1 MRTAVVFVGGDPPH
15 PLALARLPEAHT
27 VIAADSGYDHARAA
41 GIQVDVVVGD
51 LDSISAAGLD
61 ALRADGTA
69 VEEHPSD
76 KDLTDT
82 ELALRAAVASGADA
96 VLVVGGGGDRLDH
109 SLGAL
114 LALADPAL
122 GSVHVEAWWGE
133 AHVVAL
139 RGPRTCRVEGCVGE
153 TISLLPVGGPARGLT
168 ARGVRYALDADVL
181 LPTASRGVSN
191 VLTEAAVHIEIDEG
205 ALLVVRPHALRTP
218 DPGTSTT
225 HEEDPR

>member
-15 PLALARLPEAHT
+15 PRAVALLPEAHT

-41 GIQVDVVVGD
+41 GVRVDVVVGD
-51 LDSISAAGLD
+51 LDSISAAGLA

-69 VEEHPSD
+69 VDEHPSD

-82 ELALRAAVASGADA
+82 ELALRVAVASGADA

-122 GSVHVEAWWGE
+122 GAVHVEAWWGE
-133 AHVVAL
+133 AHVIAL
-139 RGPRTCRVEGCVGE
+139 RGPRTCRVEGRVGE
-153 TISLLPVGGPARGLT
+153 TISLLPIGGPARGLT
-168 ARGVRYALDADVL
+168 VRGVRYALDADVL

-191 VLTEAAVHIEIDEG
+191 LLTEPVAHIEIHDG

-218 DPGTSTT
+218 ETDTTS
-225 HEEDPR
+225 EEDPR